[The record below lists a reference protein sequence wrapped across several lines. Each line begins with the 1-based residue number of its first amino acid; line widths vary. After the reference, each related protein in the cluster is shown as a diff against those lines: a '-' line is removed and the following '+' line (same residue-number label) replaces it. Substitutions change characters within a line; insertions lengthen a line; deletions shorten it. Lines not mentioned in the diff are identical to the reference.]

1 MARKFGSPSRGE
13 NPQNSL
19 NNSSPSQYVNGGNQN
34 QPTTPQRT
42 ISNSN
47 DQSPESDR
55 CKLNFVIVP
64 LKKNDC
70 CLTFQ

>member
-19 NNSSPSQYVNGGNQN
+19 NNSNASQAVNGGNQN

-42 ISNSN
+42 NSNSE
-47 DQSPESDR
+47 DHSPESDR
-55 CKLNFVIVP
+55 CKFNFVIML
-64 LKKNDC
+64 LKKMIAV
-70 CLTFQ
+70 